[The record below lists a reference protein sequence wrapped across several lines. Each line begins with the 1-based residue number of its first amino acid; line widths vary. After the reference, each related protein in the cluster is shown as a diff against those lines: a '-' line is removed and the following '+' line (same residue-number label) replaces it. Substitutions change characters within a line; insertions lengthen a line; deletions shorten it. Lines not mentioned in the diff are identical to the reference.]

1 MILDSLNN
9 TKKIECLHP
18 LFKKAFDYLKS
29 TDFSKVEDGKHEL
42 DGSRLYVSV
51 VSIFGKE
58 KKDAAIETHKKYID
72 IQMPLLGVEKIGWKP
87 GCELQEESTP
97 YNEQKDIAFYIDRPT
112 AYTKIYPGQ
121 FAIYFPEDGHAP
133 GIGQG
138 NFRLRSSRYSTYA
151 VLLPYRLSSCRLRCS
166 NYIPDQEN
174 RSYRINTEMLLH
186 IPRIQHSYFHL
197 RQIHRSSATDLRKRH
212 PVSQHHNYTMS
223 DHRFLLY
230 KIPSSHNL
238 FRLYASL

>member
-97 YNEQKDIAFYIDRPT
+97 YTSKKTSLSISTVLQPT
-112 AYTKIYPGQ
+112 P
-121 FAIYFPEDGHAP
+121 
-133 GIGQG
+133 
-138 NFRLRSSRYSTYA
+138 RSIRD
-151 VLLPYRLSSCRLRCS
+151 SSPS
-166 NYIPDQEN
+166 ISPKMA
-174 RSYRINTEMLLH
+174 ML
-186 IPRIQHSYFHL
+186 
-197 RQIHRSSATDLRKRH
+197 
-212 PVSQHHNYTMS
+212 PVSAKVIS
-223 DHRFLLY
+223 A
-230 KIPSSHNL
+230 K
-238 FRLYASL
+238 

>member
-29 TDFSKVEDGKHEL
+29 TDFSK
-42 DGSRLYVSV
+42 YVSV

-138 NFRLRSSRYSTYA
+138 N
-151 VLLPYRLSSCRLRCS
+151 
-166 NYIPDQEN
+166 I
-174 RSYRINTEMLLH
+174 
-186 IPRIQHSYFHL
+186 
-197 RQIHRSSATDLRKRH
+197 RK
-212 PVSQHHNYTMS
+212 VIVKVQVEE
-223 DHRFLLY
+223 
-230 KIPSSHNL
+230 
-238 FRLYASL
+238 